1 MIRPARIDDAAAIA
15 VLSGQ
20 LGYPTTSEQ
29 MMPRLAAILRRDDMA
44 AFVAEVDGSV
54 AGWLHMFGCERL
66 ESEPSAEIGGLVVAD
81 GLRGA
86 GIGAQ
91 LIAAGERWAR
101 NRGYQLVRVRSNVI
115 REDAHRFYERAGY
128 AREKRQAVFVKLLSD
143 PRP

>member
-1 MIRPARIDDAAAIA
+1 MIRPARIEDAAAIA

-20 LGYPTTSEQ
+20 LGYPATSEQ
-29 MMPRLAAILRRDDMA
+29 MTSRLAAILRRDDMA
-44 AFVAEVDGSV
+44 AFVADVDGSV

-81 GLRGA
+81 GHRGV

-101 NRGYQLVRVRSNVI
+101 DRGYQLVRVRSNVI

-128 AREKRQAVFVKLLSD
+128 AREKRQAVFAKFL
-143 PRP
+143 